1 MVVWLFLLFVADY
14 MRGGAFGAVAV
25 IKNNNNYNKLFSSLS
40 SLFREGNVKLTRGS
54 RLYLT
59 SGHIMMKT
67 DDADNII
74 KHMGNDLTIPVPVAT
89 TSTSSS
95 SSSSSSGTYML
106 HRDWF
111 IDDDKYT
118 GGVEGHYD
126 EYVANTTR
134 CEVIVKSLPSKDV
147 TVSREVSEMK

>member
-1 MVVWLFLLFVADY
+1 MIVWLLLLFVADS
-14 MRGGAFGAVAV
+14 MRGRAFVAVAV
-25 IKNNNNYNKLFSSLS
+25 IKNNNNKLFSSLS
-40 SLFREGNVKLTRGS
+40 SLFRGGTRGGS
-54 RLYLT
+54 RLYRTT

-67 DDADNII
+67 DDADNIM

-95 SSSSSSGTYML
+95 SSSSLSSSSSSSSGTYML

-118 GGVEGHYD
+118 RGGGGGGHYD

-134 CEVIVKSLPSKDV
+134 CEVIVKSLP
-147 TVSREVSEMK
+147 VSREVSD

>member
-1 MVVWLFLLFVADY
+1 MIVWLLLLFVADS
-14 MRGGAFGAVAV
+14 MRGGAFVAVAV
-25 IKNNNNYNKLFSSLS
+25 IKNNNNNKLFSSLS
-40 SLFREGNVKLTRGS
+40 SLFRGGTRGGS
-54 RLYLT
+54 RLYLTT

-67 DDADNII
+67 DDADNIM
-74 KHMGNDLTIPVPVAT
+74 KHMGNDLTI
-89 TSTSSS
+89 SSL

-118 GGVEGHYD
+118 RGGGEGHYD

-134 CEVIVKSLPSKDV
+134 CEVIVKSLP
-147 TVSREVSEMK
+147 VSREVSD

>member
-1 MVVWLFLLFVADY
+1 MVVWLFLLFVADS

-40 SLFREGNVKLTRGS
+40 SLFRKGTRGS

-74 KHMGNDLTIPVPVAT
+74 KNMGNDLTIPVPVAT

-95 SSSSSSGTYML
+95 SSSSSGTYML
-106 HRDWF
+106 HREWF

-134 CEVIVKSLPSKDV
+134 CEVIVKSLPGKDV